1 MDAEES
7 TTAKLIE
14 SLQEDVDRCFEAVK
28 DRIDAGTRIEGGIEA
43 DYEFAARQLIRA
55 VFAFFEGMAFSLKMK
70 GFQSS
75 VENGLQV
82 SEAERLMCAEIRY
95 ELNEKGEIVERS
107 AMLPLSKNLRFA
119 LSIYERGTHQRQCFD
134 PSAQWWSCFQKSVLV
149 RNRLTHPR
157 MTDDL
162 DVTPDELV
170 TAMGAHVGFL
180 DLLAKYGESPADD

>member
-14 SLQEDVDRCFEAVK
+14 ALQEDVDRCFELVK
-28 DRIDAGTRIEGGIEA
+28 QQLDVATRIEGGIEA
-43 DYEFAARQLIRA
+43 DYEFAARQLVRA
-55 VFAFFEGMAFSLKMK
+55 VFAFFEGMTFSLKMK
-70 GFQSS
+70 GLQSC

-82 SEAERLMCAEIRY
+82 SEADRLMCAETRY
-95 ELNEKGEIVERS
+95 ELNEKGEIVERT

-134 PSAQWWSCFQKSVLV
+134 PSAQWWSSFQKSVLV

-157 MTDDL
+157 MPDDL
-162 DVTPDELV
+162 DVTPDELIA
-170 TAMGAHVGFL
+170 AMGAHVGFVA
-180 DLLAKYGESPADD
+180 LLAKYGESPADD